1 MESERIVTMAS
12 KVSSCS
18 LCVSLAVMLLAGCSS
33 EVSKSAQAP
42 KLAGQSS
49 SLGRAPG
56 AGNSSKTAQAGSG
69 SSLDAHRQGSAL
81 GSGPLKEIRFDFDSY
96 NLTAEARTILQAN
109 AAWLKANPAANV
121 EVEGHCDERG
131 ATDYNLALGAKRAR
145 SAMDYLIS
153 LGIAPTRIKAT
164 SYGEEL
170 PICKEATES
179 CYGMNRRDRFVDIRA
194 RPSS

>member
-1 MESERIVTMAS
+1 
-12 KVSSCS
+12 
-18 LCVSLAVMLLAGCSS
+18 
-33 EVSKSAQAP
+33 
-42 KLAGQSS
+42 
-49 SLGRAPG
+49 
-56 AGNSSKTAQAGSG
+56 
-69 SSLDAHRQGSAL
+69 
-81 GSGPLKEIRFDFDSY
+81 LKEIRFDFDSY

-121 EVEGHCDERG
+121 EIEGHCDERG

>member
-1 MESERIVTMAS
+1 MKGERMLAMAG

-18 LCVSLAVMLLAGCSS
+18 FGVSLIVMLLAGCSS
-33 EVSKSAQAP
+33 EVSKNAQAP
-42 KLAGQSS
+42 TAAGPSTN
-49 SLGRAPG
+49 LGRAPA
-56 AGNSSKTAQAGSG
+56 AGNSSKSAPAGSS
-69 SSLDAHRQGSAL
+69 SSLDAHRQGNAL
-81 GSGPLKEIRFDFDSY
+81 VNGPLKEIRFDFDSY
-96 NLTAEARTILQAN
+96 NLTAEARTTLQAN

-170 PICKEATES
+170 PICRDATES
-179 CYGMNRRDRFVDIRA
+179 CYGSNRRDRFVEIRA